1 MWCRIM
7 IDSVIGVFIIVAVVS
22 VLFFFSSIR
31 RHTRCA
37 LVTGVQTC
45 ALPICN
51 MDPSGTKEIDETN
64 PLLGR
69 CYGRHVK
76 DYAALSATPG
86 DFEALAKA
94 VGEMQRTEPNYS
106 ASDLAAIRVPV
117 TIVQAERDEFIRD
130 RSEEHTSELQS
141 LMRISYAVFC

>member
-1 MWCRIM
+1 M
-7 IDSVIGVFIIVAVVS
+7 G
-22 VLFFFSSIR
+22 
-31 RHTRCA
+31 
-37 LVTGVQTC
+37 
-45 ALPICN
+45 
-51 MDPSGTKEIDETN
+51 ETN

-130 RSEEHTSELQS
+130 EHAQYLAATIPGAELVRLAGVSHFAPLQIGRAS
-141 LMRISYAVFC
+141 CRERVCQYV